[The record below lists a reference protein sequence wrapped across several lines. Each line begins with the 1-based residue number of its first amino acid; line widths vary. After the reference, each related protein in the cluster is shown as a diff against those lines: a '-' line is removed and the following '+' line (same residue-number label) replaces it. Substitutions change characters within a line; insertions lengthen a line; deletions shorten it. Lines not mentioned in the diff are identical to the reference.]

1 VARRTDG
8 RLSPATTSS
17 VEGVRA
23 LVEVMDRLRSPGG
36 CPWDARQTHASLVP
50 YALEEAY
57 EVAEA
62 IESGDRAAMREELGD
77 LLLQVVFHARI
88 AQDSPT
94 DPFDLDDV
102 AREITAKLVR
112 RHPHVFD
119 RVGPGGPVAGTDLE
133 DLHVQW
139 DRIKGHEKQRTSVLD
154 GIPAAQGALARGQKV
169 LARARRAGIS
179 AVGDLAQAA
188 PPRWLDG
195 ADGASAAAWTEA
207 EVGRRLLELVAAADE
222 VGVDAESALRAAVRA
237 VEADVRVAEQG
248 TRDQGP
254 AIRPVGVA
262 TMAPGEPTAAPR
274 TERGSEDR

>member
-1 VARRTDG
+1 
-8 RLSPATTSS
+8 
-17 VEGVRA
+17 
-23 LVEVMDRLRSPGG
+23 MDRLRSPGG

-62 IESGDRAAMREELGD
+62 IESGDRAAMRDELGD

-102 AREITAKLVR
+102 ARAITAKLVR

-119 RVGPGGPVAGTDLE
+119 SDGAEAPGASLE

-139 DRIKGHEKQRTSVLD
+139 DRIKGREKQRTSVLD

-169 LARARRAGIS
+169 LARARRAGIA
-179 AVGDLAQAA
+179 AVGDLAQVA
-188 PPRWLDG
+188 PPDVSPP
-195 ADGASAAAWTEA
+195 ATWTEA
-207 EVGRRLLELVAAADE
+207 ELGRRLLELVAAADE
-222 VGVDAESALRAAVRA
+222 VGIDAETALRTAVRT
-237 VEADVRVAEQG
+237 VEATVRAAESDS
-248 TRDQGP
+248 RDQGP
-254 AIRPVGVA
+254 AHRPAGVA
-262 TMAPGEPTAAPR
+262 TMSPGEPTAPPR

>member
-1 VARRTDG
+1 
-8 RLSPATTSS
+8 
-17 VEGVRA
+17 
-23 LVEVMDRLRSPGG
+23 MDRLRSPGG
-36 CPWDARQTHASLVP
+36 CPWDASQTHASLVP

-102 AREITAKLVR
+102 ARTITAKLVR

-119 RVGPGGPVAGTDLE
+119 RVVADAPGASLDDLN
-133 DLHVQW
+133 VQW
-139 DRIKGHEKQRTSVLD
+139 DRIKGHEKQRASVLD

-169 LARARRAGIS
+169 LARARRAGIP
-179 AVGDLAQAA
+179 AGGDRTQVA
-188 PPRWLDG
+188 PPPWQED
-195 ADGASAAAWTEA
+195 ADGAEAVAWTEA
-207 EVGRRLLELVAAADE
+207 EVGRRLLELAAAADE

-237 VEADVRVAEQG
+237 VEAKVRAAEQDA
-248 TRDQGP
+248 RDQGP
-254 AIRPVGVA
+254 ARRPDTVD
-262 TMAPGEPTAAPR
+262 TMSTGEPTAAPR
-274 TERGSEDR
+274 TERRSEDR

>member
-1 VARRTDG
+1 MARRTDS
-8 RLSPATTSS
+8 RLSPATNIPG
-17 VEGVRA
+17 EGVQA

-102 AREITAKLVR
+102 ARTITAKLVR

-119 RVGPGGPVAGTDLE
+119 RVAAAEPGASLE

-169 LARARRAGIS
+169 LARARRAGIP
-179 AVGDLAQAA
+179 AGGDLAQVTPLPWSEDAHST
-188 PPRWLDG
+188 G
-195 ADGASAAAWTEA
+195 AMEWTEA
-207 EVGRRLLELVAAADE
+207 AVGHRLLELVVAADA

-237 VEADVRVAEQG
+237 VEASVRTAEQDV
-248 TRDQGP
+248 RDQGP
-254 AIRPVGVA
+254 ASRPDTVA
-262 TMAPGEPTAAPR
+262 TMSTGEPTAAPR
-274 TERGSEDR
+274 TERRSEDR

>member
-1 VARRTDG
+1 M
-8 RLSPATTSS
+8 
-17 VEGVRA
+17 RA

-36 CPWDARQTHASLVP
+36 CPWDARQTHVSLVP

-62 IESGDRAAMREELGD
+62 IETGDRAAMREELGD

-88 AQDSPT
+88 AQDAPA

-102 AREITAKLVR
+102 ARGITAKLVR

-119 RVGPGGPVAGTDLE
+119 RVGSGGSAADATGAAADLE

-139 DRIKGHEKQRTSVLD
+139 DRIKGHEKQRKSVLD

-169 LARARRAGIS
+169 LARARRAGIP
-179 AVGDLAQAA
+179 AGGDLAQVA
-188 PPRWLDG
+188 PPQGPDG
-195 ADGASAAAWTEA
+195 ADGVGAVAWTEA

-237 VEADVRVAEQG
+237 VEAEVRAAEQG
-248 TRDQGP
+248 ARDQGP
-254 AIRPVGVA
+254 ANRRVDVA
-262 TMAPGEPTAAPR
+262 TMTPGEPTAAPR

>member
-1 VARRTDG
+1 
-8 RLSPATTSS
+8 
-17 VEGVRA
+17 
-23 LVEVMDRLRSPGG
+23 MDRLRSPGG

-88 AQDSPT
+88 AQDASV

-102 AREITAKLVR
+102 ARGITAKLVR

-119 RVGPGGPVAGTDLE
+119 RLGSEAPEVSLE
-133 DLHVQW
+133 ELHVQW
-139 DRIKGHEKQRTSVLD
+139 DRIKGHEKQRLSVLD

-169 LARARRAGIS
+169 LARARRAGLP
-179 AVGDLAQAA
+179 AGG
-188 PPRWLDG
+188 DG
-195 ADGASAAAWTEA
+195 AQVARPPAEGPADGTAATAWTEA
-207 EVGRRLLELVAAADE
+207 EVGRRLLEVVAAADHA
-222 VGVDAESALRAAVRA
+222 GVDAESALRAAVGA
-237 VEADVRVAEQG
+237 VEATVRAAEQYA
-248 TRDQGP
+248 RDQGP
-254 AIRPVGVA
+254 AHPPVIIV
-262 TMAPGEPTAAPR
+262 TMSPGAPTAAPR